1 MLFIRH
7 SIMATTVKQIQFKRL
22 LFIAVAFMT
31 VLIGITHHLITPIP
45 ENIQWVFFIIII
57 IVTGIPHGALDH
69 EVAKQSSALKN
80 QVFSAKKF
88 HARYISTMLLYGL
101 LWYLFP
107 TFSFYIFLLISAFHF
122 GETDLPIDSPKVP
135 LLGILL
141 QVSYGLLILFI
152 LLFLHID
159 TVLPIIQ
166 KVNIFNSTLIN
177 FLKKDHIA
185 FLVIGGSFFF
195 FILLLIVSFIINR
208 KNIVDIW
215 HLFKLVS
222 FVLINALILPLPLC
236 FIIYFGLW
244 HSISSL
250 ENIRQHLS
258 KSKNETLSW
267 QSLMI
272 QCVPL
277 TAISLVGLF
286 SVIFFLD
293 LDNNINLVIMGLF
306 IGISILTLPHQ
317 EVMSKMYFLVRRKS
331 SN

>member
-1 MLFIRH
+1 
-7 SIMATTVKQIQFKRL
+7 MATIIKQLQFNRV
-22 LFIAVAFMT
+22 LFIALACFT
-31 VLIGITHHLITPIP
+31 GILGIVHHFLFPIP
-45 ENIQWVFFIIII
+45 DHIQWIFFSIIII
-57 IVTGIPHGALDH
+57 ITGIPHGALDH

-88 HARYISTMLLYGL
+88 HTKYLSSMLLYGVV
-101 LWYLFP
+101 WYLFP
-107 TFSFYIFLLISAFHF
+107 TLSFYLFLLISAFHF
-122 GETDLPIDSPKVP
+122 GETDLPIDSPKFP

-152 LLFLHID
+152 ILFVHIN

-166 KVNIFNSTLIN
+166 KINIFSPGLIN
-177 FLKKDHIA
+177 YLQGDNIA
-185 FLVIGGSFFF
+185 LVAIS
-195 FILLLIVSFIINR
+195 VSFIFFFLTLIASYMIHK

-222 FVLINALILPLPLC
+222 FVLISALILPLPLC

-293 LDNNINLVIMGLF
+293 LTNNINLVIMGLF

>member
-1 MLFIRH
+1 
-7 SIMATTVKQIQFKRL
+7 MATIIKQLQFNRV
-22 LFIAVAFMT
+22 LFIALACFT
-31 VLIGITHHLITPIP
+31 GIIGIVHHFLFPIP
-45 ENIQWVFFIIII
+45 DHIQWIFFSIIII
-57 IVTGIPHGALDH
+57 ITGIPHGALDH

-80 QVFSAKKF
+80 QIFSAKKF
-88 HARYISTMLLYGL
+88 HARYISSMLLYGIV
-101 LWYLFP
+101 WYLFP
-107 TFSFYIFLLISAFHF
+107 TLSFYLFLLISAFHF

-135 LLGILL
+135 LIGVLL

-152 LLFLHID
+152 ILFVHID

-166 KVNIFNSTLIN
+166 KINIFSPELIN
-177 FLKKDHIA
+177 YLQGNNIA
-185 FLVIGGSFFF
+185 LVAISASFIF
-195 FILLLIVSFIINR
+195 FILMLIASYMIHK
-208 KNIVDIW
+208 KNIVELW
-215 HLFKLVS
+215 HLLKLVS
-222 FVLINALILPLPLC
+222 FVLISALILPLPLC

-244 HSISSL
+244 HSITSL

-331 SN
+331 TK

>member
-1 MLFIRH
+1 
-7 SIMATTVKQIQFKRL
+7 MATTIKHLQFNRR
-22 LFIAVAFMT
+22 LFIALAFFT
-31 VLIGITHHLITPIP
+31 GILGIVHHFLFPIP
-45 ENIQWVFFIIII
+45 NHIQWIFFSIIII
-57 IVTGIPHGALDH
+57 ITGIPHGALDH

-88 HARYISTMLLYGL
+88 HARYISSMLLYGIV
-101 LWYLFP
+101 WYLFP
-107 TFSFYIFLLISAFHF
+107 TLSFYLFLVISAFHF
-122 GETDLPIDSPKVP
+122 GETDLPIDSPKVS
-135 LLGILL
+135 LLGVLL
-141 QVSYGLLILFI
+141 QVSYGLLVLFI
-152 LLFLHID
+152 LLFVHID

-166 KVNIFNSTLIN
+166 RINIFSSALINYLQGDNIALVAISVSLIFFFLTLI
-177 FLKKDHIA
+177 A
-185 FLVIGGSFFF
+185 SY
-195 FILLLIVSFIINR
+195 IIHK

-222 FVLINALILPLPLC
+222 FVLISALILPLPLC

-293 LDNNINLVIMGLF
+293 LTNNINLVIMGLF

-331 SN
+331 TK